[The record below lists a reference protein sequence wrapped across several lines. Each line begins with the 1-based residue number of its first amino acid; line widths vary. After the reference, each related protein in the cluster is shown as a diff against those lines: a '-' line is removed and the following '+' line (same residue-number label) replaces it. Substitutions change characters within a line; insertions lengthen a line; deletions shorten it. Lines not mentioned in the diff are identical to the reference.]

1 MAWTLTA
8 GLQNFRSQVNARWPD
23 RDKASDGSIGD
34 TAHQAE
40 TSGHNPDDTPG
51 SRAAWDGDSDSTS
64 EVRAWDMDSDLHDP
78 TCNAQDVVDHIR
90 RLPNVAGVIRYM
102 IYDRKMYHS
111 RDGFA
116 PTAYAGK
123 SAHTEHIHFEGAWT
137 QAADN
142 NTTFDFRLAEVGEMT
157 ITISADD
164 AQAIAAAV
172 WGQQVGRTGVSAHNT
187 LFGPMQAAINKTA
200 ATTDELLKKAVVD
213 DAEYNNLKTQI
224 AASADGLSGK
234 IAGVDEAVWA
244 KVPDP
249 AVSAAEKAALL
260 QAMLGVDA
268 ARAVGQILAG
278 S

>member
-1 MAWTLTA
+1 MAWALTA
-8 GLQNFRSQVNARWPD
+8 GLQNLRSQVNARWPD

-40 TSGHNPDDTPG
+40 TSDHNPDDTAG
-51 SRAAWDGDSDSTS
+51 SKAGWNADPDSAP
-64 EVRAWDMDSDLHDP
+64 EVRAWDMDSDLRDP

-90 RLPNVAGVIRYM
+90 RLPNVSNVIRYM
-102 IYDRKMYHS
+102 IYNRKMYHS

-116 PTAYAGK
+116 PTPYTGS
-123 SAHTEHIHFEGAWT
+123 SAHTEHIHFTGAWT

-142 NTTFDFRLAEVGEMT
+142 NTSFDFRLDEVGEMT
-157 ITISADD
+157 INADD
-164 AQAIAAAV
+164 LQAIAAAV
-172 WGQQVGRTGVSAHNT
+172 WGQEVGRTGVSTHNT

-213 DAEYNNLKTQI
+213 DAEYKDLKAQI
-224 AASADGLSGK
+224 AASAADLSGK

-249 AVSAAEKAALL
+249 GVSAAEKASLL
-260 QAMLGVDA
+260 KAMLGPDA